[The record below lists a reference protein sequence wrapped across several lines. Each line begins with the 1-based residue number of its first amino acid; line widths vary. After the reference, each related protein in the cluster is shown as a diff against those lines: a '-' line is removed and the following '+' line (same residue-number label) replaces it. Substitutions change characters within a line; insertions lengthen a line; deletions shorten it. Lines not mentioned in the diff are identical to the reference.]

1 MLVPSAETDQRTA
14 DEGEEKNPLASVH
27 FLNAPEYGVLTAYS
41 KYLSRRSKDGGL
53 YYAKKG
59 LALKEE
65 FVMKIL
71 ITTDWY
77 KPAVNGVVTSV
88 VSLVDGLAAEGAEV
102 RILTLSSDLH
112 SYTKGNVTYLGSVG
126 VGRIYPNARLKA
138 APSSRYV
145 QELVKW
151 RPDIVHSQCEF
162 STFFLARKIAEA
174 CRCPLVQTYH
184 TDYENFTHYFS
195 PNVRFGKYMAAAFS
209 KKILSGTNLVIVPTG
224 KVKDILCGYGVRTP
238 VTVIPSGLELN
249 RFEAGISPGERTAL
263 RKKLGIEET
272 DKVLLYLGRL
282 AKEKNIDELLSLFA
296 RQKNPQLK
304 LLLVGDGPYREE
316 LERRAES
323 YYGTR
328 VIFAGMVAPGE
339 VARYYA
345 LGDIFI
351 SASQSE
357 TQGLTYIEAM
367 AAGLPLLCREDPC
380 LSGVIED
387 GGNGLTYSDEKEF
400 SVKLC
405 SLLTDSDFRRK
416 LGSAARETVFCGFSS
431 AGFAER
437 VLRAYRSLLSDAGK
451 ELVNA
456 A

>member
-1 MLVPSAETDQRTA
+1 
-14 DEGEEKNPLASVH
+14 
-27 FLNAPEYGVLTAYS
+27 
-41 KYLSRRSKDGGL
+41 
-53 YYAKKG
+53 
-59 LALKEE
+59 
-65 FVMKIL
+65 
-71 ITTDWY
+71 
-77 KPAVNGVVTSV
+77 
-88 VSLVDGLAAEGAEV
+88 
-102 RILTLSSDLH
+102 
-112 SYTKGNVTYLGSVG
+112 
-126 VGRIYPNARLKA
+126 
-138 APSSRYV
+138 
-145 QELVKW
+145 
-151 RPDIVHSQCEF
+151 
-162 STFFLARKIAEA
+162 
-174 CRCPLVQTYH
+174 
-184 TDYENFTHYFS
+184 
-195 PNVRFGKYMAAAFS
+195 MAAAFT
-209 KKILSGTNLVIVPTG
+209 KKILSGTNLVIVPTE

-249 RFEAGISPGERTAL
+249 RFEAGISPEERTAL

-405 SLLTDSDFRRK
+405 SLLTDRDFRRK

-437 VLRAYRSLLSDAGK
+437 ILRAYRSLLSDAGK

>member
-1 MLVPSAETDQRTA
+1 
-14 DEGEEKNPLASVH
+14 
-27 FLNAPEYGVLTAYS
+27 
-41 KYLSRRSKDGGL
+41 
-53 YYAKKG
+53 
-59 LALKEE
+59 
-65 FVMKIL
+65 MKIL

-88 VSLVDGLAAEGAEV
+88 VSLADGLAAEGAEV

-145 QELVKW
+145 QELMKW
-151 RPDIVHSQCEF
+151 CPDIVHSQCEF

-174 CRCPLVQTYH
+174 CRCPLVHTYH
-184 TDYENFTHYFS
+184 TVYENFTHYFS
-195 PNVRFGKYMAAAFS
+195 PNVRFGKYMAAAFT
-209 KKILSGTNLVIVPTG
+209 KKILSGTNLVIVPTE
-224 KVKDILCGYGVRTP
+224 KVKDILCGYGVKTP

-323 YYGTR
+323 YYGTC

-351 SASQSE
+351 SSSQSE

-387 GGNGLTYSDEKEF
+387 GRQW
-400 SVKLC
+400 
-405 SLLTDSDFRRK
+405 TDLFRRERIFRK
-416 LGSAARETVFCGFSS
+416 AVQSSDRQRFSPQIRQCGERDCILRLFFRRLCRARTPCVSVSAVRCGQGTRKCCGDRRCWQKNPGYFRPPDFFESHRKGRGSCADRWCRGKRRWGF
-431 AGFAER
+431 G
-437 VLRAYRSLLSDAGK
+437 L
-451 ELVNA
+451 
-456 A
+456 